1 MPSTFHTN
9 NISKRL
15 YARAITFYL
24 WKTLSFRDFISF
36 KRAWKIDI
44 YPSEESVN
52 EKFFDGNKDKGIG
65 GVTGMNTIKLYLYD
79 KDDLNNTLY
88 PYFRPN
94 MIVISHELCHAILIH
109 KGMKERTN
117 LRNDDWSGNKRGKIL
132 NFSTAEVH
140 DRHIEN
146 KFFKMPFN
154 FWDWVKF
161 KNYKMNCTVLD
172 IRDIVKST

>member
-1 MPSTFHTN
+1 MLKFHTKN
-9 NISKRL
+9 LSKKL
-15 YARAITFYL
+15 YARAISFYL
-24 WKTLSFRDFISF
+24 WKTLSLRDYVNFFRKWEIE
-36 KRAWKIDI
+36 I

-52 EKFFDGNKDKGIG
+52 DKFFDGIKSKGIG
-65 GVTGMNTIKLYLYD
+65 GVTGMNHIKLYLYD
-79 KDDLNNTLY
+79 NNDLNNTLY

-94 MIVISHELCHAILIH
+94 MIVISHELAHAILIH
-109 KGMKERTN
+109 KGYNTKVN
-117 LRNDDWSGNKRGKIL
+117 LRNDDWSGHKRGNTL

-154 FWDWVKF
+154 FWDWIKF

-172 IRDIVKST
+172 IRDIVKS

>member
-1 MPSTFHTN
+1 MTLTFHTKN
-9 NISKRL
+9 LSKKL

-24 WKTLSFRDFISF
+24 WKTLNIRDFISF

-44 YPSEESVN
+44 YSSEESKDV
-52 EKFFDGNKDKGIG
+52 KFFDSQTAKGIG

-79 KDDLNNTLY
+79 ENDLNNFFF

-117 LRNDDWSGNKRGKIL
+117 LRNDDWSGNKRGKLL

-146 KFFKMPFN
+146 NFFNMPFN
-154 FWDWVKF
+154 FWDWTKF
-161 KNYKMNCTVLD
+161 KNYKVFCRVLNIID
-172 IRDIVKST
+172 LVKSK